1 MGVERVLRATPGRCT
16 RTVNAMIP
24 VTTEGLAGISTR
36 QVRRLAAAAVV
47 GYVVGTFPTADLVS
61 HRSTTGGAAGPVD
74 LRTAGSGNP
83 GAANALQVLGPRAGL
98 TVMAGDVAKGA
109 AASALGGALAGP
121 VGAHLAGS
129 SSVLGHCLPVW
140 NGGRGGKGVAA
151 GVGQCLVTFPA
162 SVPLDLAVAGATLAL
177 PGWRRRTQ
185 AASIA
190 ASACWVVGAFVW
202 WRRTLPNL
210 WGPRPSAALPLAALA
225 STAMIVGRFAA
236 AGSRPD
242 GPDGP
247 GGSLE
252 GAA

>member
-1 MGVERVLRATPGRCT
+1 
-16 RTVNAMIP
+16 MIP

-36 QVRRLAAAAVV
+36 RVRRLAAAAVC
-47 GYVVGTFPTADLVS
+47 GYVVGTFPTADLVA
-61 HRSTTGGAAGPVD
+61 RRAATADGDPVD

-83 GAANALQVLGPRAGL
+83 GAANALQVLGARAGL

-162 SVPLDLAVAGATLAL
+162 SVPIDLAVAGVTMAV
-177 PGWRRRTQ
+177 PGWKRRTQ

-202 WRRTLPNL
+202 WRRALPNL

-225 STAMIVGRFAA
+225 STALILGRFAA
-236 AGSRPD
+236 AGTRQEAP
-242 GPDGP
+242 
-247 GGSLE
+247 
-252 GAA
+252 A

>member
-1 MGVERVLRATPGRCT
+1 MGVERVLRVTPGRCT

-36 QVRRLAAAAVV
+36 RVRRLAAAAVV

-61 HRSTTGGAAGPVD
+61 RRASAGGGGPVD

-129 SSVLGHCLPVW
+129 SSVLGHCVPVW

-162 SVPLDLAVAGATLAL
+162 SVPLDLAVAGATLAV
-177 PGWRRRTQ
+177 PGWKRRTQ

-190 ASACWVVGAFVW
+190 ASVCWVVGAFVW

-236 AGSRPD
+236 AGSRSV
-242 GPDGP
+242 GPVGP
-247 GGSLE
+247 VGPLE
-252 GAA
+252 EAA